1 MLANPLKVDLGK
13 SFRTPCR
20 IQEISIRI
28 LLCPTK
34 VRCIESLGS
43 ELPSKWLMV
52 NELRGPLE
60 FVTETSV
67 SLARSHCLYTE
78 RGGVCQLN

>member
-28 LLCPTK
+28 LLFPTK

-43 ELPSKWLMV
+43 ELPSKV
-52 NELRGPLE
+52 ADG
-60 FVTETSV
+60 
-67 SLARSHCLYTE
+67 
-78 RGGVCQLN
+78 